1 MRYMKQFA
9 VILAVTCLGDFL
21 NYILPL
27 PIPGSIYGLVIML
40 TLLVTGVIKIYHVK
54 ATAEFLIDIMPMMFI
69 PAAVGLGLPVKD
81 TGTALDLA
89 DARHESLKKAFGLGL
104 ILRRLHAHFAHDGAL
119 IISLTFGVV
128 ISIIGYFLGML
139 IKKKTRLS
147 VMNPLLISI
156 IFVMIMLEL
165 FGVDYK
171 NYNVS
176 AKYLSYL
183 LTPATVSLAI
193 PLYLQLERLKKNWLA
208 ITVGLVSG
216 AISSM
221 ATVLLL
227 SILFRLPHEDYVTLL
242 PKSITT
248 AIGMGVSEE
257 LGGIVTITVAVIIV
271 TGILG
276 NVLADTVCKLFRI
289 TDPVAKGLA
298 IGACSHA
305 IGTARAMA
313 MGEIEGAMSSL
324 AIVVSGLLTVIGA
337 SFFAMLY

>member
-1 MRYMKQFA
+1 MNN
-9 VILAVTCLGDFL
+9 I
-21 NYILPL
+21 
-27 PIPGSIYGLVIML
+27 
-40 TLLVTGVIKIYHVK
+40 
-54 ATAEFLIDIMPMMFI
+54 
-69 PAAVGLGLPVKD
+69 AASS
-81 TGTALDLA
+81 A
-89 DARHESLKKAFGLGL
+89 
-104 ILRRLHAHFAHDGAL
+104 
-119 IISLTFGVV
+119 TFGVV

-257 LGGIVTITVAVIIV
+257 LGGIVT
-271 TGILG
+271 GILG

-305 IGTARAMA
+305 IGTARAME